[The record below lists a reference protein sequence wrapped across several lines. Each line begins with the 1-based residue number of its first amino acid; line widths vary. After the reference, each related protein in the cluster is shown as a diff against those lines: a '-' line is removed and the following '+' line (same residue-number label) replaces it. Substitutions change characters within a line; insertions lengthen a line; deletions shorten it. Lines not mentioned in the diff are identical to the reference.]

1 MDTLI
6 ECVPNFSEGRNPET
20 VRALASAI
28 RAVPGVFLI
37 DEEMDYDHH
46 RAVLTFVGAPDA
58 VGEAAFH
65 VTRIATDLIDL
76 RSHHGGHPRVG
87 ATDVVPFVPIRGV
100 TMEECIALAVR
111 VGERIGHELQIPV
124 FLYERAATTSN
135 RINLE
140 AIRRGGLEGLNF
152 RMQTDAAWAPDF
164 GPPRLHP
171 TAGATVVG
179 ARPVLVAYNV
189 NLQTRD
195 LTVAKAIAKTIRYSN
210 GGLPSL
216 KALGIE
222 LGSRRL
228 VQVSM
233 NLTNFEETPIH
244 AAFEAVK
251 REAEQRGVQIAGS
264 EVIGLIP
271 RRALDLA
278 SAYFLKLERFDL
290 TRILETRLERVACE
304 SKERVSK
311 AGTASAD
318 GAEDWAVSI
327 SSLSSFLEA
336 LSAGTPTLAGGS
348 VAALAGSLAAAFG
361 VMACRV
367 GTRTDPGKQSAEPAG
382 ELQPMEQ
389 RLIVLRGKLHR
400 LIQADAEAYAGVGD
414 AYRMPKHE
422 PSKPAALVAQ
432 MTDETEV
439 PLEIA
444 TLATEVASLLRTLFP
459 ITNPS
464 VASDLKVALF
474 MALAAIEGGLENAR
488 TNLKAIKN
496 QSVTNKSAARIKLI
510 EDSLVEL
517 KRL

>member
-1 MDTLI
+1 MDTFI

-20 VRALASAI
+20 VRALASSI

-87 ATDVVPFVPIRGV
+87 ATDVVPLVPIHGV
-100 TMEECIALAVR
+100 TMEECIALAGR

-124 FLYERAATTSN
+124 FLYERAATTSE

-171 TAGATVVG
+171 SAGATVVG

-195 LTVAKAIAKTIRYSN
+195 LTVAKAIAKTIRLSS

-304 SKERVSK
+304 SRERASK

-318 GAEDWAVSI
+318 DAEDWAVSI
-327 SSLSSFLEA
+327 SSFLEA

-348 VAALAGSLAAAFG
+348 VAALAGSLAAALG

-367 GTRTDPGKQSAEPAG
+367 GARTDPGKQSAEPAG
-382 ELQPMEQ
+382 GLQPMEQ
-389 RLIVLRGKLHR
+389 RLIVLRGELHR
-400 LIQADAEAYAGVGD
+400 MIQADAEAYAGVGD

-432 MTDETEV
+432 MTDTTEV
-439 PLEIA
+439 SLEIA
-444 TLATEVASLLRTLFP
+444 TLATEVASLLRTLLP
-459 ITNPS
+459 ITKPWAAS
-464 VASDLKVALF
+464 VLKVALL
-474 MALAAIEGGLENAR
+474 MALAAIEGGLESAR
-488 TNLKAIKN
+488 TNSNAIKN
-496 QSVTNKSAARIKLI
+496 QSVTNKSAARIKFI

-517 KRL
+517 KRV